1 VTERESHQKVRPY
14 SKPTLT
20 MFGKITELTTLVA
33 NMQAFDSGA
42 TGSGAPK
49 TGTV

>member
-1 VTERESHQKVRPY
+1 MTEKESHQKVRPY

-20 MFGKITELTTLVA
+20 MYGKITELTTLVA
-33 NMQAFDSGA
+33 NKQALDNGISNP
-42 TGSGAPK
+42 TK